1 MNPSKENLDKIHFY
15 LLKKFKSYC
24 WISGGSI
31 ADVFEERKPRD
42 VDVYFPSNKAKDEAV
57 EVLMAERARVIQV
70 YPMGTKLQ
78 YNDTEIDLTHVGRT
92 PQEVFEKF
100 DYTIVCA
107 AIDKSGE
114 FYSHP
119 QFFEHLGEKK
129 LHYTGNAPSKGAAHY
144 TNKAKRYRKYLK
156 KGFSMDEEN
165 LDKWLD
171 SLVRD
176 NKKPKK
182 KPQNKS

>member
-1 MNPSKENLDKIHFY
+1 MNPSKENLNKVHFY

-31 ADVFEERKPRD
+31 ADVFEERAPRD
-42 VDVYFPSNKAKDEAV
+42 IDIYFSSDQAKNNAI
-57 EVLMAERARVIQV
+57 EVMKSEGAKVIQV
-70 YPMGTKLQ
+70 YPMGTKLK
-78 YNDTEIDLTHVGRT
+78 YRDVEIDLTYAGKT
-92 PQEVFEKF
+92 PQEVFKKF

-107 AIDKSGE
+107 AIDKNGE

-119 QFFEHLGEKK
+119 KFFEHLGEKK

-144 TNKAKRYRKYLK
+144 TNKAKRYKKYLK
-156 KGFSMDEEN
+156 KGFSMEEES
-165 LDKWLD
+165 LDKWLE
-171 SLVRD
+171 SLIRD
-176 NKKPKK
+176 NKKSKK